1 MMVVRLFS
9 SGVDGSNLSSHSSH
23 NLLLTTTPPSP
34 SKHNDRLLLD
44 MTMMT
49 YQQVKKLRSRVHKSR
64 AHTNVQQRSTPAV
77 DLLDAVTPPE
87 TTDDEGDET
96 TTAEDSYYQSDEET
110 QIAQAMA
117 RAVFTNST
125 PMLNLLLKAAF
136 QEEQEERNQQ
146 KKMINKNLNDTAV
159 NSSSSKRSRDHD
171 AIASSTT
178 MSTTQRQPLTSS
190 STRSSKKARRTSPV
204 RLSASA
210 PSLKCLANEDQQPTK
225 STCSVKP
232 SEKLQSLLAEAGYA
246 YKTYDYTSLTTMG
259 FFIKLT
265 SAQINLYDTDLV
277 RTVRDQDLSALQE
290 RRANVP
296 SLHAGNKFGETI
308 LHASCR
314 RAAFPIVQYLLS
326 EGGHPVRVCC
336 DYGRT
341 VLHDAAWTC
350 TPNLAVIDLLLN
362 VCPDLLYVCDRRG
375 YTALD
380 YIPKDQYA
388 VWCDYLTTRTAERL
402 RPVVLQ
408 S

>member
-1 MMVVRLFS
+1 
-9 SGVDGSNLSSHSSH
+9 
-23 NLLLTTTPPSP
+23 
-34 SKHNDRLLLD
+34 
-44 MTMMT
+44 MMT
-49 YQQVKKLRSRVHKSR
+49 YQQVKKLRNRVVHKSR
-64 AHTNVQQRSTPAV
+64 TVAKNVPAAAV
-77 DLLDAVTPPE
+77 DPLDAVTLPE
-87 TTDDEGDET
+87 TEDDDET
-96 TTAEDSYYQSDEET
+96 TTGGAEDCYYQSDEET
-110 QIAQAMA
+110 AIAQAMA

-136 QEEQEERNQQ
+136 REEQEERNQQ
-146 KKMINKNLNDTAV
+146 KNITTNYTV
-159 NSSSSKRSRDHD
+159 NSSSKRSRDHD
-171 AIASSTT
+171 AITSSTT
-178 MSTTQRQPLTSS
+178 MITQRQQPTSSTS
-190 STRSSKKARRTSPV
+190 STRSFKKARRTTSPAV

-210 PSLKCLANEDQQPTK
+210 PSLKCLAKDEEQQSTK
-225 STCSVKP
+225 SSNGVKP
-232 SEKLQSLLAEAGYA
+232 SEKLQSLLSEAGYT
-246 YKTYDYTSLTTMG
+246 YKTYDYTSLSTMG

-277 RTVRDQDLSALQE
+277 RTVRDQDLTALQE
-290 RRANVP
+290 RRAVVP

-314 RAAFPIVQYLLS
+314 RAAFPMVQYLLAD
-326 EGGHPVRVCC
+326 GGHPVRVCC

-380 YIPKDQYA
+380 YIPKDQYS

-408 S
+408 SSL

>member
-1 MMVVRLFS
+1 
-9 SGVDGSNLSSHSSH
+9 
-23 NLLLTTTPPSP
+23 
-34 SKHNDRLLLD
+34 

-64 AHTNVQQRSTPAV
+64 TAVKNVQRSTTTPAAV
-77 DLLDAVTPPE
+77 DLLLDAVTPPE
-87 TTDDEGDET
+87 TDDEET
-96 TTAEDSYYQSDEET
+96 TTGGEDCYYQSDEET
-110 QIAQAMA
+110 AIAQAMA
-117 RAVFTNST
+117 HAVFTNST
-125 PMLNLLLKAAF
+125 PILNLLLKAAF
-136 QEEQEERNQQ
+136 REEQEERNQQ
-146 KKMINKNLNDTAV
+146 KNKNTV
-159 NSSSSKRSRDHD
+159 NSNSSNKRSRDHD
-171 AIASSTT
+171 AITSSTT
-178 MSTTQRQPLTSS
+178 MSTQRQSPTSS
-190 STRSSKKARRTSPV
+190 TNSTRSFKKARRASPAV

-210 PSLKCLANEDQQPTK
+210 PSLKCLAKDEQPN
-225 STCSVKP
+225 SSSSNGVKP
-232 SEKLQSLLAEAGYA
+232 SEKLQSLLSEAGYT
-246 YKTYDYTSLTTMG
+246 YKTYDYTSLSTMG

-265 SAQINLYDTDLV
+265 SSQINLYDTDLV
-277 RTVRDQDLSALQE
+277 RTVRDQDLPALQE
-290 RRANVP
+290 RRAAVP

-314 RAAFPIVQYLLS
+314 RAAFPVVQYLLS

-380 YIPKDQYA
+380 YIPKDQYS
-388 VWCDYLTTRTAERL
+388 VWCDYLVTRTAERL

-408 S
+408 SSL